1 QMLSVTLDWHGA
13 TAVLTLVG
21 EVDVVTVPRFEEKL
35 SSALDERPAALVV
48 NLEKV
53 EFFASTGL
61 SALVAAQQRASE
73 DTAVR
78 VVATNRAVLRP
89 LEATGLDGTVP
100 MYHSMDSALGEQ

>member
-21 EVDVVTVPRFEEKL
+21 EVDVVTVSRFEEKL
-35 SSALDERPAALVV
+35 SSALGERPEALVV

-61 SALVAAQQRASE
+61 SALVAAQQRAGE
-73 DTAVR
+73 HTAVR
-78 VVATNRAVLRP
+78 AVATNRTVLRP

-100 MYHSMDSALGEQ
+100 IYRSVESALGEE